1 MNDDLDIKSWLLKF
15 EIAVLH
21 IECKYHDSWD
31 LVVYDASSSY
41 KISLKT
47 DQLTIENVDSTQLIC
62 REREVYDILV
72 ARKKVLNRF
81 LENALHADSST
92 ENRDAAWCYRQIARK
107 NDLIARLEMLKFYYL
122 FETTFSTFSI
132 QSTVCWWSLDLFS
145 YASRSLCMK
154 RSHHLLEHAE
164 RLWVFCRSW
173 AYSTRSEN
181 LMSTDHEWCK
191 TSTWAFLVLSSSNH
205 QSKESRRSRTANTL
219 VASRTVLRLWRRFDT
234 WSKQIQFRL
243 NRSYI
248 VEQLD
253 FLWSCLWS
261 SNVYRAAIRYMQSL
275 WTTKSSLKIAN
286 FCQDHR
292 SQSNSLD
299 NSQRCSEMKLKSQ

>member
-21 IECKYHDSWD
+21 IERKYHDSWD

-41 KISLKT
+41 KIFLKT
-47 DQLTIENVDSTQLIC
+47 DQLTIENVDSTQSIC
-62 REREVYDILV
+62 REREVYNILV
-72 ARKKVLNRF
+72 TRKKILNCF

-107 NDLIARLEMLKFYYL
+107 NDLIAWLEMLKFYYL
-122 FETTFSTFSI
+122 FETTFSTFFI
-132 QSTVCWWSLDLFS
+132 QSTVCWWFLDLFF
-145 YASRSLCMK
+145 YASRSLCTK
-154 RSHHLLEHAE
+154 CFHHLLKHVE
-164 RLWVFCRSW
+164 RLQVFCRSW

-191 TSTWAFLVLSSSNH
+191 TSTWAFLVLSSSDH
-205 QSKESRRSRTANTL
+205 QSKESRRSRTANTF
-219 VASRTVLRLWRRFDT
+219 VASWTVLRLWRRFDT
-234 WSKQIQFRL
+234 WLKQIQFRL

-253 FLWSCLWS
+253 SLWSCLWS
-261 SNVYRAAIRYMQSL
+261 SNVYRAAIWYMQFL

-292 SQSNSLD
+292 SQSNSLN
-299 NSQRCSEMKLKSQ
+299 NSQRCSEMKFKSQ

>member
-1 MNDDLDIKSWLLKF
+1 MNDDFDVKSWLLKF

-21 IECKYHDSWD
+21 IECKYHDSWN

-47 DQLTIENVDSTQLIC
+47 DQLTIENIDSTQSIC

-72 ARKKVLNRF
+72 ARKKILNHF
-81 LENALHADSST
+81 LENTLHADSST

-107 NDLIARLEMLKFYYL
+107 NDLIAWLEMLKFYYL

-145 YASRSLCMK
+145 YASRNLCTK

-164 RLWVFCRSW
+164 RLQVFCHSW

-191 TSTWAFLVLSSSNH
+191 TSTWAFLALSSSDH

-219 VASRTVLRLWRRFDT
+219 VASRTVLRLWRRFDMQ
-234 WSKQIQFRL
+234 SKQIQLRL
-243 NRSYI
+243 NRFYI
-248 VEQLD
+248 VKQLNS
-253 FLWSCLWS
+253 LWSCLWS
-261 SNVYRAAIRYMQSL
+261 SNVYRAAIRYMQFL
-275 WTTKSSLKIAN
+275 WTTKSSFKIAN

-299 NSQRCSEMKLKSQ
+299 NSQRCSEMKLKS

>member
-15 EIAVLH
+15 KITVLH
-21 IECKYHDSWD
+21 IKCKYHDSWD
-31 LVVYDASSSY
+31 LVVYDAPSSY

-47 DQLTIENVDSTQLIC
+47 DQLTIENVDSTQSIC
-62 REREVYDILV
+62 REREVYNILV
-72 ARKKVLNRF
+72 TRKKILNRF

-107 NDLIARLEMLKFYYL
+107 NDLIAWLEMLKFYYL
-122 FETTFSTFSI
+122 FETTFSTFFI
-132 QSTVCWWSLDLFS
+132 QSTVCWWFLDLFF
-145 YASRSLCMK
+145 YASRSLCTK
-154 RSHHLLEHAE
+154 CFHHLLKHVE
-164 RLWVFCRSW
+164 RLQVFCRSW

-191 TSTWAFLVLSSSNH
+191 TSTWAFLVLSSSDH

-234 WSKQIQFRL
+234 WLKQIQLRL

-253 FLWSCLWS
+253 SLWSCLWS
-261 SNVYRAAIRYMQSL
+261 SNVYRAAIWYMQFL

-292 SQSNSLD
+292 SQSNSLN
-299 NSQRCSEMKLKSQ
+299 NSQRCSEMKFKSQ

>member
-15 EIAVLH
+15 KITVLY
-21 IECKYHDSWD
+21 IKCKYHDSWD

-41 KISLKT
+41 KIFLKT
-47 DQLTIENVDSTQLIC
+47 DQLTIENVDSTQSIC
-62 REREVYDILV
+62 REREVYNILV
-72 ARKKVLNRF
+72 TRKKILNCF

-107 NDLIARLEMLKFYYL
+107 NDLIAWLEMLKFYYL
-122 FETTFSTFSI
+122 FETTFSTFFI
-132 QSTVCWWSLDLFS
+132 QSTVCWWFLDLFF
-145 YASRSLCMK
+145 YASRSLCTK
-154 RSHHLLEHAE
+154 CFHHLLKHVE
-164 RLWVFCRSW
+164 RLQVFCRSW

-191 TSTWAFLVLSSSNH
+191 TSTWAFLVLSSSDH
-205 QSKESRRSRTANTL
+205 QSKESRRSRTANTF
-219 VASRTVLRLWRRFDT
+219 VASWTVLRLWRRFDT
-234 WSKQIQFRL
+234 WLKQIQFRL

-253 FLWSCLWS
+253 SLWSCLWS
-261 SNVYRAAIRYMQSL
+261 SNVYRAAIWYMQFL

-292 SQSNSLD
+292 SQSNSLN
-299 NSQRCSEMKLKSQ
+299 NSQRCSEMKFKSQ

>member
-31 LVVYDASSSY
+31 LVVYDASSLY

-47 DQLTIENVDSTQLIC
+47 DQLTIENVDSTQSIC
-62 REREVYDILV
+62 REREVSDILI
-72 ARKKVLNRF
+72 ARKKILNRF

-107 NDLIARLEMLKFYYL
+107 NDLITQLEMLKFYYL

-132 QSTVCWWSLDLFS
+132 WSTVCWWSLDLFS
-145 YASRSLCMK
+145 YASRSLCTK

-164 RLWVFCRSW
+164 RLRVFCHSW

-191 TSTWAFLVLSSSNH
+191 TSTWAFLALSSSDH

-219 VASRTVLRLWRRFDT
+219 VASRIVLRLWRWFDT
-234 WSKQIQFRL
+234 RSKQIQLRL
-243 NRSYI
+243 NRFYI

-261 SNVYRAAIRYMQSL
+261 SNVYRAAIRYMQFL
-275 WTTKSSLKIAN
+275 WTTKSSLKITN
-286 FCQDHR
+286 FCQNHR
-292 SQSNSLD
+292 SQSNSFD

>member
-21 IECKYHDSWD
+21 IGRKYHDSWD
-31 LVVYDASSSY
+31 LVVYDAPSSY

-47 DQLTIENVDSTQLIC
+47 DQLTIEDVDSTQSTC

-72 ARKKVLNRF
+72 ARKKALNRF

-92 ENRDAAWCYRQIARK
+92 EDRDAAWCYRQIARK
-107 NDLIARLEMLKFYYL
+107 NDR
-122 FETTFSTFSI
+122 
-132 QSTVCWWSLDLFS
+132 STVCWWSLDLFS
-145 YASRSLCMK
+145 YASRSLCTK

-164 RLWVFCRSW
+164 RLRVFCRSW
-173 AYSTRSEN
+173 AYSTRPGN

-191 TSTWAFLVLSSSNH
+191 TSTWAFLALSPSGH
-205 QSKESRRSRTANTL
+205 QSEGSRRSRTANTL
-219 VASRTVLRLWRRFDT
+219 VASRTVLRLWRRFGMR
-234 WSKQIQFRL
+234 SEQIQPRL

-253 FLWSCLWS
+253 SLWSCLWS
-261 SNVYRAAIRYMQSL
+261 SNAYRAAIRYMQSL
-275 WTTKSSLKIAN
+275 WTTKSSLKIAD
-286 FCQDHR
+286 FCQGHR
-292 SQSNSLD
+292 SQPNSLD
-299 NSQRCSEMKLKSQ
+299 NSQRCSEMKLKPK

>member
-21 IECKYHDSWD
+21 IERKYHDSWD

-47 DQLTIENVDSTQLIC
+47 DQLTIENVDSTQSIC

-72 ARKKVLNRF
+72 ARKKILNRF

-107 NDLIARLEMLKFYYL
+107 NDLIAQLEMLKFYFL
-122 FETTFSTFSI
+122 FKIMSSTSSIWSAICWRFS
-132 QSTVCWWSLDLFS
+132 DLFF
-145 YASRSLCMK
+145 YASRSLCAK
-154 RSHHLLEHAE
+154 RFSHLLEHAE
-164 RLWVFCRSW
+164 RLQVFCHSW

-191 TSTWAFLVLSSSNH
+191 TSTWAFLAFSSSDH
-205 QSKESRRSRTANTL
+205 QSKELRRSRTANTL
-219 VASRTVLRLWRRFDT
+219 VASQTVLRLWRRFDT
-234 WSKQIQFRL
+234 RSKQIQLRL
-243 NRSYI
+243 DRSYI

-253 FLWSCLWS
+253 SLWSCL
-261 SNVYRAAIRYMQSL
+261 
-275 WTTKSSLKIAN
+275 
-286 FCQDHR
+286 
-292 SQSNSLD
+292 
-299 NSQRCSEMKLKSQ
+299 